1 MDRATLQVAA
11 RSSPDEGLI
20 LSVGGYLD
28 EIGALSLAHE
38 TRSAPVDGP
47 RHVRI
52 DLGKV
57 CLFNCSGAR
66 QLLILVDDLERLGY
80 EVELVGVH
88 PPLQRILDLSA

>member
-57 CLFNCSGAR
+57 CLFNCSADR
-66 QLLILVDDLERLGY
+66 FCRVCKNKFCTKRFYQ
-80 EVELVGVH
+80 
-88 PPLQRILDLSA
+88 PLSFF